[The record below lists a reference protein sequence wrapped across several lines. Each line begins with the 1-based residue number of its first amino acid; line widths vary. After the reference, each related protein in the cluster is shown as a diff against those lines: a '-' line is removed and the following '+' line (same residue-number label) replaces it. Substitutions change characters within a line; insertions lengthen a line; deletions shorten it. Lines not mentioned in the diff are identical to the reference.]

1 MCSKSVN
8 LLLLAVANPTLESSN
23 SGPLSAKDRLFSSQS
38 CSEFSTAFAISAL
51 MLALAGPMSLEDL
64 G

>member
-1 MCSKSVN
+1 
-8 LLLLAVANPTLESSN
+8 LLLAVANPTLESSN

-51 MLALAGPMSLEDL
+51 MLAIAGPMSLEGL